1 MQACARTRVRTFPN
15 TGDRTERDSMKQ
27 FVRAYVL
34 EFQTEPSR
42 FRKGVRYHWMV
53 SLAQKPDEM
62 ISWGFAGTLE
72 LAEIA
77 AHNEVRDLESGATR
91 GGRCTIAVR

>member
-1 MQACARTRVRTFPN
+1 MQTLTCARVRSFSKA
-15 TGDRTERDSMKQ
+15 GDRTERDSMKQ
-27 FVRAYVL
+27 FVRSYVV

-77 AHNEVRDLESGATR
+77 AHNEVRDLESGATL